1 MSKSSFTSERRNLN
15 RWTFFL
21 VLLLLGGINLL
32 GWFYYEQTRA
42 ILEDEFS
49 QELQL
54 LTTTAVELLDNQE
67 VARLAADPDNAE
79 NKHSMDSQLT
89 QIRNIIHARD
99 IYLLG
104 ENGVLLSQSQ
114 TLNIESSDPLLMVD
128 QGEINQAF
136 KGTAVTG
143 MLYKKQRIFYKR
155 GYAPIFSATNK
166 VDAVLAVEFSTSF
179 VRITDRIWKALMELA
194 GVSLFLIIL
203 AVLILQRIYSI
214 FFNWEEKLLIADK
227 YQSLAQLTAGFA
239 HEIRNPLGIISGNAE
254 LLRDS
259 LAGDSRKQAKL
270 DSILEETERM
280 STILKNF
287 MDYARPSSLQFTR
300 FDLCHMIRKSL
311 ELCEYQLRKANIEM
325 VLILPENELQILGD
339 DHRLRQVFLN
349 LILNSRDAMPHGGTI
364 TISAVADGKK
374 VIVQYQDSGTG
385 MTPDQL
391 NKAFNPFYST
401 KTNGSGLG
409 LTITRRIIEA
419 HQGKIEIQS
428 ELGKGTVILITFP
441 AKQES

>member
-21 VLLLLGGINLL
+21 VLLLLGGINLI

-67 VARLAADPDNAE
+67 VAHLAADPE
-79 NKHSMDSQLT
+79 NTKKKQSMDSQLT
-89 QIRNIIHARD
+89 EIRNIIHARD

-104 ENGVLLSQSQ
+104 KNGVLLSQSQ

-143 MLYKKQRIFYKR
+143 ILYKKQRTFYKR
-155 GYAPIFSATNK
+155 GYAPIYSTTDK

-179 VRITDRIWKALMELA
+179 VRVTDRIWKALMWLA
-194 GVSLFLIIL
+194 GVSLLLIIL
-203 AVLILQRIYSI
+203 MVLILQRIYSI
-214 FFNWEEKLLIADK
+214 FLNWEERFLVADK

-254 LLRDS
+254 LLKDS
-259 LAGDSRKQAKL
+259 LTGDSKKQAKL

-287 MDYARPSSLQFTR
+287 MDYARPSALQFTR
-300 FDLCHMIRKSL
+300 FDLCHTIRKSL

-325 VLILPENELQILGD
+325 VLILPENELQISGD
-339 DHRLRQVFLN
+339 DHRIRQVFLN
-349 LILNSRDAMPHGGTI
+349 LILNSRDAMPTGGTI
-364 TISAVADGKK
+364 TISAVTDGKK
-374 VIVQYQDSGTG
+374 VTVQYQDSGTG
-385 MTPDQL
+385 MNPEQL

-401 KTNGSGLG
+401 KANGSGLG

-419 HQGKIEIQS
+419 HQGKIDIQS

-441 AKQES
+441 AK